1 MLGFLGG
8 LSSKVYLIV
17 IAALGAMLLTVGLY
31 SWWVSSK
38 NDELKA
44 DLKSYELAL
53 DQSVKISNQNEKE
66 FQQFKEH
73 NQVIIKNLNAS
84 LKAELKRYKKI
95 ANKKG
100 EIKNVKKSDDG
111 VNANVVNDTL
121 QWLRAETISANTNQ
135 TDQTRDTR

>member
-17 IAALGAMLLTVGLY
+17 IAALGAMLLTVGIY
-31 SWWVSSK
+31 SYFVSSE

-53 DQSVKISNQNEKE
+53 DQSVKISNQNAKE
-66 FQQFKEH
+66 FQEFKDK
-73 NQVIIKNLNAS
+73 NKVIIETLNAS
-84 LKAELKRYKKI
+84 HKAELKRFKAY

-100 EIKNVKKSDDG
+100 EIKNVKESDDG
-111 VNANVVNDTL
+111 INANILNSTL
-121 QWLRAETISANTNQ
+121 QWLQSETIGANKDPK
-135 TDQTRDTR
+135 DQNISTR

>member
-8 LSSKVYLIV
+8 LSSKVYLIA

-31 SWWVSSK
+31 SWWVSSE

-73 NQVIIKNLNAS
+73 NQLIIKNLNAS

-111 VNANVVNDTL
+111 INANVVNDTL
-121 QWLRAETISANTNQ
+121 QWLRAETIGANTNQ

>member
-31 SWWVSSK
+31 SWWVSSE

-44 DLKSYELAL
+44 DLQSYELAL
-53 DQSVKISNQNEKE
+53 DQSVKISNQNAKE
-66 FQQFKEH
+66 FKEYKEQ
-73 NQVIIKNLNAS
+73 NQVIIEKLNAS
-84 LKAELKRYKKI
+84 HKAELKRFKTY

-100 EIKNVKKSDDG
+100 EIKNVKESDDG
-111 VNANVVNDTL
+111 INANVINSTL
-121 QWLRAETISANTNQ
+121 QWLQSETINANKDPK
-135 TDQTRDTR
+135 DQNNSTR